1 MRTKQKG
8 RHEEVIRDMCATAR
22 SKRQEQGWS
31 LQHVADAAEVHRN
44 TVWRFEMG
52 ADVSL
57 MAYLKICEAL
67 ALDPG
72 QLIGR
77 NGKGVVGF

>member
-1 MRTKQKG
+1 MKTKQKG
-8 RHEEVIRDMCATAR
+8 RHEEVIMKMCAIAR
-22 SKRQEQGWS
+22 TKRKEHGWS

-57 MAYLKICEAL
+57 MAWLKICEAL
-67 ALDPG
+67 EIDPG

-77 NGKGVVGF
+77 NGKQRA